1 MVIVF
6 CCVSLDCVEIGGVRG
21 WLFVAVKNA
30 QIRGR
35 NGEGGEKDRAS
46 SHKLNIID
54 NIISMVTPSAI
65 LSVEM
70 SRHHMIYLLES
81 RCITICN
88 VASIY

>member
-6 CCVSLDCVEIGGVRG
+6 CCGRLDCVEIGGVRG